1 MVLND
6 ITDCFTTK
14 KALGFIFNFSSRG
27 FLCHKSGIKNLRSK
41 VSRYK

>member
-14 KALGFIFNFSSRG
+14 KALGFIFNFSSRRR
-27 FLCHKSGIKNLRSK
+27 FF
-41 VSRYK
+41 VS